1 MIIIYNGGTVDGTDL
16 DGVTFFS
23 LYRFLAYF
31 LIVYFRSILLLI
43 RPLALDH
50 VIIPGKFMDIKQ
62 NLIIS
67 LSDITEELWI
77 LVHQ

>member
-1 MIIIYNGGTVDGTDL
+1 MVRNICD
-16 DGVTFFS
+16 
-23 LYRFLAYF
+23 
-31 LIVYFRSILLLI
+31 ILLLI

-50 VIIPGKFMDIKQ
+50 VIILGKFMDIKQ